1 MENSGNKIK
10 EVKQEAPPKEYKGL
24 TVDEIYHEESEKA
37 FQNYLIKKG
46 ELQ

>member
-10 EVKQEAPPKEYKGL
+10 EVKQQDPPKEYKRL

-37 FQNYLIKKG
+37 YQIYLTKKG